1 MKTSRVDQDVPK
13 IINIYETDVLNWTF
27 NDLQQESK
35 LKLADYQLHVESFKK
50 RVEKWTN
57 FHS

>member
-27 NDLQQESK
+27 NDLQIGI
-35 LKLADYQLHVESFKK
+35 
-50 RVEKWTN
+50 
-57 FHS
+57 